1 MERLVELLWRRR
13 RPVKILG
20 ERLLQLVLELP
31 ERLLVGDF
39 FEVADVRALG
49 KECHIRQKIQI
60 FIKIQGKA
68 ELISELDVL
77 IRRLQAVLFPQDG
90 HYLPKAEDVKVH
102 DDPAIFL
109 GRDLLFF
116 HFMPEQGVKILLL
129 EAVRRE
135 GRRVLDPDVPLRQ
148 MLHHDPRFQNF
159 SFLDHFLNTAPPGLL
174 SAL

>member
-1 MERLVELLWRRR
+1 M
-13 RPVKILG
+13 RPVPYRWSSFYIQFGNKFSFALYFDKDLNFLPDMTFFTESAYIRYFK
-20 ERLLQLVLELP
+20 EVPNQEAFREFEDELKQSFTQ
-31 ERLLVGDF
+31 DF
-39 FEVADVRALG
+39 
-49 KECHIRQKIQI
+49 
-60 FIKIQGKA
+60 
-68 ELISELDVL
+68 
-77 IRRLQAVLFPQDG
+77 DG
-90 HYLPKAEDVKVH
+90 TAASPKKFNEAFPKAKDVKVH

-159 SFLDHFLNTAPPGLL
+159 FFLDHFLNTAPPGLL